1 MSPSWKTPGCRRWN
15 CWSPCRP
22 SWKHCRERGGEVM
35 DMLGLPVSAY
45 WLEPL
50 LVGAQILLILL
61 AGYVLQRIVGGFL
74 TGLGERYPLPPELLV
89 PVRGGL
95 RWLIMGSAF
104 VLVLGR
110 LGVSATVLW
119 TALSGFVAV
128 AAVAFFAMWSVL
140 SNLLCAIL
148 IFTIG
153 PFRIGDMVELVDT
166 LDKPGVKG
174 RVVAI
179 NLMFTTLIE
188 TPEAGGALV
197 QVPNSQFFQKSVRR
211 WRGSDLFP
219 QMVVAKQPDEQD

>member
-1 MSPSWKTPGCRRWN
+1 
-15 CWSPCRP
+15 
-22 SWKHCRERGGEVM
+22 M

-95 RWLIMGSAF
+95 RWFIMGSAVIV
-104 VLVLGR
+104 VLER

-128 AAVAFFAMWSVL
+128 AAIAFFAMWSVL
-140 SNLLCAIL
+140 SNLLCAVL
-148 IFTIG
+148 IFTVG
-153 PFRIGDMVELVDT
+153 PFRIGDVVELLDT

-179 NLMFTTLIE
+179 NLLYTTLIE
-188 TPEAGGALV
+188 PAESGSGSSMV
-197 QVPNSQFFQKSVRR
+197 QVPNSLFFQRSVRR
-211 WRGSDLFP
+211 WRESDL
-219 QMVVAKQPDEQD
+219 